1 MSHAVDLLIAGFR
14 IRLQSD
20 SPLYIDLGHRPFV
33 VETIEAPPDILLT
46 CVADLPIQK
55 TDYLDVLFDASEGE
69 KTLYRVFREDAHTL
83 GYLLYDQSQSGV
95 IQQVLYVDS
104 AGKQGTIHRLPD
116 KANRFDVLKFPLGP
130 ILLYY
135 LSVKNNAILIHA
147 SGVFDGNHGRLF
159 TGFSGFGKSTMA
171 GLWQAAGNQ
180 IINDDRLIVRK
191 LGNRYWM
198 HNTPMPYQDVPKSA
212 PLDAIHLIRHAP
224 RHSLQ
229 RLTGAK
235 AIANVMAFCIQN
247 NFEASLIIN
256 NVTCVSDIASL
267 VPIYQ
272 TGFLPEPSVVSYIL
286 DHED

>member
-1 MSHAVDLLIAGFR
+1 MVHSIDLLIAGFR

-20 SPLYIDLGHRPFV
+20 SPVYIDLGHKPFV
-33 VETIEAPPDILLT
+33 VETIEAQPDILLT
-46 CVADLPIQK
+46 CVPGLPIQK
-55 TDYLDVLFDASEGE
+55 IDQEDVLFDASEGE
-69 KTLYRVFREDAHTL
+69 NTLYRVFRKDASTL
-83 GYLLYDQSQSGV
+83 GYLLYDQSQNGV

-104 AGKQGTIHRLPD
+104 TGKQGTIHCLPD

-171 GLWQAAGNQ
+171 GLWHAAGHQ

-191 LGNRYWM
+191 SGNRYWM

-212 PLDAIHLIRHAP
+212 PLDTIHLIRHAP
-224 RHSLQ
+224 KHSLQ

-256 NVTCVSDIASL
+256 NVTTVAAIAGI

-272 TGFLPEPSVVSYIL
+272 TGFLPEPSVVTYIL